1 MKVGFVLA
9 KPKENTERVSTFISS
24 DLLDA
29 AKKKAKQK
37 GMTISGYIRLL
48 IIEDTKKK

>member
-1 MKVGFVLA
+1 MA
-9 KPKENTERVSTFISS
+9 KPIENTERVSTFIPAE
-24 DLLDA
+24 LLEA

-37 GMTISGYIRLL
+37 GMTISGYIRML